1 MQLLKKKKGRKQ
13 LVLKRKLSKSMEK
26 IQQKRLLELL
36 IRMIE
41 TKTSTWSE

>member
-1 MQLLKKKKGRKQ
+1 MQLLKKKKSRKQ

>member
-1 MQLLKKKKGRKQ
+1 MQLLKKKKSRKQ

-26 IQQKRLLELL
+26 TQQKRLLELL